1 MPCGRRGVVE
11 PEVDGWPK
19 EPRAVDEMPVRGIGT
34 VEVVEDDEAGIEV
47 VWKVY
52 WVAPLR
58 PETELPSLKRLEV
71 SILGKAVEVEVEE
84 GLLRDA

>member
-1 MPCGRRGVVE
+1 
-11 PEVDGWPK
+11 
-19 EPRAVDEMPVRGIGT
+19 
-34 VEVVEDDEAGIEV
+34 
-47 VWKVY
+47 VY